1 MNNNN
6 NNKSD
11 LEVGTHDTA
20 PLVSVGRYSC
30 RTV

>member
-1 MNNNN
+1 MNNN

-20 PLVSVGRYSC
+20 PRVCWQIFMQNCVI
-30 RTV
+30 